1 MSEKLIIDLAKCK
14 PQSESKVRCSY
25 KHHPDNKG
33 FDSLL
38 EMIRFA
44 LVCRRC
50 EAAPCINACPMGAL
64 EKVPSESPP
73 SCFRKKAG
81 GPIGGGLDDYGVL
94 KRANMLCTGC
104 GSCAIACPF
113 GTVYTD
119 LIPFPSSVC
128 DRCKGRLKPAEK
140 PLCVTTCQDGSIDYG
155 EVDLNKQS
163 DLVEVFEDIV
173 VRVAGGSTWEPFLR
187 ETDMASDTKGR

>member
-1 MSEKLIIDLAKCK
+1 MGKKLIIDLAKCK
-14 PQSESKVRCSY
+14 PQSQSNVRCSY

-33 FDSLL
+33 IDALL

-44 LVCRRC
+44 LICRRC
-50 EAAPCINACPMGAL
+50 EAAPCITACPVGAL
-64 EKVPSESPP
+64 EKVPTQN
-73 SCFRKKAG
+73 
-81 GPIGGGLDDYGVL
+81 DDYGIL

-128 DRCKGRLKPAEK
+128 DRCKGRLKNGEK
-140 PLCVTTCQDGSIDYG
+140 PLCVTTCEDESIDYQ
-155 EVDLNKQS
+155 EVQAGG

-173 VRVAGGSTWEPFLR
+173 VRVTGGVLWEPFLR
-187 ETDMASDTKGR
+187 DKEKAKK